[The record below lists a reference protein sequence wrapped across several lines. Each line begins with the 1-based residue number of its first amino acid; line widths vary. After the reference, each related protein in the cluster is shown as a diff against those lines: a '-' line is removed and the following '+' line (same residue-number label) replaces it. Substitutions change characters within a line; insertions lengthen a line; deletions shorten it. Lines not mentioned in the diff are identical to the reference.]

1 MLQKKKKKKTLRSI
15 IFDQKLTSNLKPRSG
30 KKGFCFRSCGDLF
43 DPRTTFSQHRRA
55 WPTSCVFHCW
65 VSHTKPDI
73 HTPTVTAQC
82 DPVILQ
88 GWEEFL
94 FASVPQLSRRVWPL
108 GLEMSGLFM
117 PCTQNFLVHVR
128 GGRGGFGGVLARVDQ
143 LSSERLVNLF
153 YTVTVHWWSESLN
166 LLVWPKHLINQIYF
180 KSGLK
185 ASMTDQM
192 EH

>member
-1 MLQKKKKKKTLRSI
+1 MWYRCCKKKRRKKKTLTGKKNKRSI
-15 IFDQKLTSNLKPRSG
+15 IFDQKLTSNLKPEAE
-30 KKGFCFRSCGDLF
+30 KKGFCFRLCGDLF

-94 FASVPQLSRRVWPL
+94 FASVPQLSRRVWPM
-108 GLEMSGLFM
+108 GLETSGLFM
-117 PCTQNFLVHVR
+117 PCTQSFLVHVR
-128 GGRGGFGGVLARVDQ
+128 EGGGVSWGAGGSWHVLTNSHQND
-143 LSSERLVNLF
+143 SS
-153 YTVTVHWWSESLN
+153 
-166 LLVWPKHLINQIYF
+166 IY
-180 KSGLK
+180 SI
-185 ASMTDQM
+185 Q
-192 EH
+192 